1 MSGAGLPSISEAQ
14 QGPGL
19 VLELQAAFPSL
30 GTG

>member
-1 MSGAGLPSISEAQ
+1 MAGAGLPSITEAQ

-19 VLELQAAFPSL
+19 VLELQAAFHSL